1 MQLWWQWWSMVAPLR
16 QACARERS
24 FLWLAVSLA
33 GICARQDLLGV
44 TSIVRTLGLT
54 ARCYD
59 RLLDF
64 FHSPAVNVDR
74 LTCHWVQQALKVL
87 PVHRFGGRPVLLGD
101 GIKIPKS
108 GRRMPAVKL
117 LHQQSEGNTKPQY
130 IMGHSVQVV
139 SVLVAAAGSFF
150 AVPLAGRIHEGV
162 KFTNRD
168 HRTLPQKCCDLLETV
183 RLGQPFY
190 LVADAYYAC
199 ATVAHR
205 LLGSGSHLVSRL
217 RRNAVAYAPA
227 PPTRGPRPRGR
238 PRLYGRKIKLWNLFK
253 APAAGWQQ
261 ADSPVYGERDVTI
274 RFLCRDLIWRPLRT
288 VVRFVLVDHPT
299 RGRLIFIATD
309 RSMPPIEV
317 IRLYGLR
324 FKIELSF
331 KQALRVLG
339 VYAYHFWMRAM
350 PKISRHG
357 GTQYLHHKTDQY
369 RAAVRRKLDAY
380 HRHIQVGLIA
390 QGLLQALAVNHP
402 RLVWNSFGS
411 WLRTIRPGIAPS
423 ELVTAIALR
432 NSLPHFLASSS
443 YGSTFTKFLRDN
455 IEPERSEM
463 LRLAG

>member
-74 LTCHWVQQALKVL
+74 LTCHWVQQAIRVL
-87 PVHRFGGRPVLLGD
+87 PVHRFDGRPVLLGD

-168 HRTLPQKCCDLLETV
+168 QRTLPRKCCDLLETV
-183 RLGQPFY
+183 RLGQP
-190 LVADAYYAC
+190 
-199 ATVAHR
+199 
-205 LLGSGSHLVSRL
+205 LLP
-217 RRNAVAYAPA
+217 RR
-227 PPTRGPRPRGR
+227 
-238 PRLYGRKIKLWNLFK
+238 
-253 APAAGWQQ
+253 
-261 ADSPVYGERDVTI
+261 
-274 RFLCRDLIWRPLRT
+274 
-288 VVRFVLVDHPT
+288 
-299 RGRLIFIATD
+299 
-309 RSMPPIEV
+309 
-317 IRLYGLR
+317 
-324 FKIELSF
+324 
-331 KQALRVLG
+331 
-339 VYAYHFWMRAM
+339 
-350 PKISRHG
+350 
-357 GTQYLHHKTDQY
+357 
-369 RAAVRRKLDAY
+369 
-380 HRHIQVGLIA
+380 
-390 QGLLQALAVNHP
+390 
-402 RLVWNSFGS
+402 
-411 WLRTIRPGIAPS
+411 
-423 ELVTAIALR
+423 
-432 NSLPHFLASSS
+432 
-443 YGSTFTKFLRDN
+443 
-455 IEPERSEM
+455 
-463 LRLAG
+463 